1 MENNKIWYKSK
12 IIWLSIATII
22 IGASEYFP
30 ILGQYVPDNYQG
42 MFTALTGIL
51 IVIARAYSNHELTS
65 TNKQEFEEEV
75 ETTKPKNNSRN
86 MKPTNNRRNKR

>member
-22 IGASEYFP
+22 IGASEYFQ

-51 IVIARAYSNHELTS
+51 IVIARAYSNH
-65 TNKQEFEEEV
+65 
-75 ETTKPKNNSRN
+75 
-86 MKPTNNRRNKR
+86 

>member
-22 IGASEYFP
+22 VGASEYFP
-30 ILGQYVPDNYQG
+30 ILGQYLPDNYQG

-51 IVIARAYSNHELTS
+51 IVIARAYSNHELTT

-75 ETTKPKNNSRN
+75 ETTKPK
-86 MKPTNNRRNKR
+86 K